1 MHFSKRKSK
10 KKFIIGLLVVVAF
23 TALILYAIEQKESK
37 NRDQRRFA
45 DMKQMQTV
53 LNYHYELYG
62 EYPRVAEF
70 ACFSEIESLIE
81 GLVPWLVTLPLD
93 PNDGHSPIDAEKACY
108 NYRSDDGRQ
117 YKLRSNLE
125 KNSFSMIHDNGS
137 SDEWYEIFTADAAG
151 W

>member
-1 MHFSKRKSK
+1 MYFARRKNNRK
-10 KKFIIGLLVVVAF
+10 LIGGLLVAVFF
-23 TALILYAIEQKESK
+23 TSLFLYFIEQKQSK
-37 NRDQRRFA
+37 YRDFRRFA

-81 GLVPWLVTLPLD
+81 GLVPWLVTLPID
-93 PNDGHSPIDAEKACY
+93 PSKGTSPIDSDNACY
-108 NYRSDDGRQ
+108 NYRSDDGRH
-117 YKLRSNLE
+117 YKLRSILE
-125 KNSFSMIHDNGS
+125 NNDFSMLHDNGS
-137 SDEWYEIFTADAAG
+137 SDEWYEIFTAEAAR